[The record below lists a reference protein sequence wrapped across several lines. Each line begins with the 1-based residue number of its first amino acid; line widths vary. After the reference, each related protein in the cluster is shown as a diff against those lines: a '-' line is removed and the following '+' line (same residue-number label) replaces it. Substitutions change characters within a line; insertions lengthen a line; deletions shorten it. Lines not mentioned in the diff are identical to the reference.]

1 MGGFFGMLGASLR
14 RLEEMNLIFFSRR
27 QGEARHLHLTKPM
40 TLAAFGLVGLA
51 VLGLTFGLGVKLGQG
66 GLTTR
71 SQAAEVAKLR
81 QVVQDRIDAMAIRVG
96 EINAQVIRLEALGKR
111 LTQMANIS
119 SGELNF
125 DSPPAVGGPEDFD
138 HLPSGAAH
146 LPDLSKMLD
155 AVEQKLETRDAQL
168 LALENVILSRSLNQ
182 AIRPDGR
189 PVLEGYISSYYG
201 ERQDPFSGHDTW
213 HKGVDFAGSTGAQV
227 ISVAAG
233 IVTRAEGQNGYG
245 NLVEIN
251 HGNGFVTRYGHNS
264 RLLVAVGDAV
274 VRGQPIAL
282 MGSTGRSTGPH
293 VHFEVL
299 RNGRQVNPIAYV
311 DP

>member
-1 MGGFFGMLGASLR
+1 
-14 RLEEMNLIFFSRR
+14 MNLIFFSRR
-27 QGEARHLHLTKPM
+27 QGEARHLHLTHPLTM
-40 TLAAFGLVGLA
+40 GACAVVGLA
-51 VLGLTFGLGVKLGQG
+51 VLGLAFGLGVKLGQS

-71 SQAAEVAKLR
+71 SQAAEVSQLR
-81 QVVQDRIDAMAIRVG
+81 QSVQDRIDAMAIRVG
-96 EINAQVIRLEALGKR
+96 EINAQVIRIEALGKR

-125 DSPPAVGGPEDFD
+125 DSAPAVGGPDDAAGFD
-138 HLPSGAAH
+138 AGFAAQ
-146 LPDLSKMLD
+146 LPDLTQMLD
-155 AVEQKLETRDAQL
+155 AVEEKLQTRDSQL

-189 PVLEGYISSYYG
+189 PVVEGYISSYYG
-201 ERQDPFSGHDTW
+201 ERQDPFNGHEAM
-213 HKGVDFAGSTGAQV
+213 HKGVDFAGVMGSQV
-227 ISVAAG
+227 VAVAAG
-233 IVTRAEGQNGYG
+233 VVTRAEGQAGYG

-251 HGNGFVTRYGHNS
+251 HGNGFVTRYGHNQKV
-264 RLLVAVGDAV
+264 LVGVGDTV
-274 VRGQPIAL
+274 VRGQSIAL

-299 RNGRQVNPIAYV
+299 RNGRQVNPIAFV